1 MAKNI
6 NKKRWIGLGLF
17 VCIGTYNAVVINTS
31 SFGSKPNIELAALES
46 LHPGRV
52 VATGSTWK
60 KLTKNEVQKTRQ
72 QVALSETT
80 TPAIVEAAIKE
91 ELRLNLIEVSN
102 PKKWKNGLSST
113 DFDGSLATADGVLE
127 SFEVSLP
134 NDEEIS
140 IAFIEMN
147 GNVFNYD
154 LNGEVYSAMI
164 FQADQNSYLV
174 TFTNG
179 PLEGTRLRFINEAS
193 SEQAAVHQ
201 TLSEEHNIEVGNFGV
216 ETKPAVKNASL
227 ETTTEFPLQVQVFN
241 FDQQVL

>member
-1 MAKNI
+1 MAKSI

-31 SFGSKPNIELAALES
+31 SYGSKPEIELAELES
-46 LHPGRV
+46 LYPGRV
-52 VATGSTWK
+52 VATGSSWK
-60 KLTKNEVQKTRQ
+60 KLSKNEVQKTRNQ
-72 QVALSETT
+72 IDLNETKS
-80 TPAIVEAAIKE
+80 PVIAEAAIKDD
-91 ELRLNLIEVSN
+91 LKLNLIEVSN
-102 PKKWKNGLSST
+102 PKKWKNGLASS

-134 NDEEIS
+134 GDEEIS

-179 PLEGTRLRFINEAS
+179 PL
-193 SEQAAVHQ
+193 AAVHQ

-216 ETKPAVKNASL
+216 ETMPAEKNASL
-227 ETTTEFPLQVQVFN
+227 EGTTEFPLQVQLFN
-241 FDQQVL
+241 FDQQIL